1 MRSRPTWK
9 ERIMATTMVE
19 QKTVDAQKT
28 SENLKLE
35 ITRVIR
41 ASRQRVFD
49 AWTRPEFVR
58 QWFAPGNMVVHNAA
72 TDPRVSGEYRIAVQ
86 GSTAACE
93 GRAEDGDVSR
103 KVVVSGRYVKVEP
116 YDLLSFTWKGD
127 GDSNEETLVTVALKD
142 VEGGTELT
150 LTHERFA
157 SEELRDKHEH
167 GWTSILSKLGNLVEG
182 N

>member
-1 MRSRPTWK
+1 M
-9 ERIMATTMVE
+9 MATTMVE
-19 QKTVDAQKT
+19 QKTVDAQKA

-58 QWFAPGNMVVHNAA
+58 QWFAPGNMVVHDAA
-72 TDPRVSGEYRIAVQ
+72 TDPRAGGEYRIAVQ
-86 GSTAACE
+86 GSTVACE

-103 KVVVSGRYVKVEP
+103 KSVVSGRYVKVEP
-116 YDLLSFTWKGD
+116 YDLLSFTWRGGCD
-127 GDSNEETLVTVALKD
+127 PDEETLVTVALKD

-157 SEELRDKHEH
+157 SEESRDRHEG

-182 N
+182 S